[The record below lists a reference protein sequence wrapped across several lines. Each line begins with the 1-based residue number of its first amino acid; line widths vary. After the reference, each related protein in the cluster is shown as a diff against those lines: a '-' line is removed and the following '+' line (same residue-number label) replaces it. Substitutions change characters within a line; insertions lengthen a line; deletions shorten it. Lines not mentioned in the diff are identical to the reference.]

1 MTTETLVHLRVSAA
15 TKARWVRQS
24 RAAGMRLTDWIVHR
38 VEAPTMP
45 KITPESFAALAQLLR
60 LRGGAAQEVARLVLV
75 DGLSVSDASART
87 GLELRAAYYAVER
100 AKQGLELA
108 RNATG
113 CSSSPA

>member
-1 MTTETLVHLRVSAA
+1 M
-15 TKARWVRQS
+15 
-24 RAAGMRLTDWIVHR
+24 
-38 VEAPTMP
+38 
-45 KITPESFAALAQLLR
+45 
-60 LRGGAAQEVARLVLV
+60 LV

-108 RNATG
+108 RNAIG

>member
-1 MTTETLVHLRVSAA
+1 MTND
-15 TKARWVRQS
+15 QF
-24 RAAGMRLTDWIVHR
+24 D
-38 VEAPTMP
+38 
-45 KITPESFAALAQLLR
+45 ALAQLMR

-108 RNATG
+108 RNAIGYRYWHMQRHSFGWRQVGGEMLCVMDDFGTLV
-113 CSSSPA
+113 PAWGGAK